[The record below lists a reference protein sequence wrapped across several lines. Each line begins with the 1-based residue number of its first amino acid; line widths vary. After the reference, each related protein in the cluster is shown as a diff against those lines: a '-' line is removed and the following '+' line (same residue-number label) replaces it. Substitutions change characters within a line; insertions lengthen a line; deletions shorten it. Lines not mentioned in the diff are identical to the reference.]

1 MTAPQAAIGATTL
14 IVPKRESP
22 EVRQSAEAVA
32 KTREQ
37 PDLDAG
43 LPDAAERERRDHR
56 GRKRAELGED
66 GDGLHGE
73 AAREEPA
80 EEVAAAPADAGA
92 ESEQGRSH
100 GGLELPAHTN
110 MRESKPR
117 ASYGAA
123 TVCETPRFSCS
134 MISSRI

>member
-1 MTAPQAAIGATTL
+1 MLTARERERERDDGAASGDRSDDAHR
-14 IVPKRESP
+14 PERESP
-22 EVRQSAEAVA
+22 EVRQSAEAAA

-37 PDLDAG
+37 SDLDAG
-43 LPDAAERERRDHR
+43 PPDAAERERRDHR

-92 ESEQGRSH
+92 
-100 GGLELPAHTN
+100 
-110 MRESKPR
+110 
-117 ASYGAA
+117 
-123 TVCETPRFSCS
+123 
-134 MISSRI
+134 

>member
-1 MTAPQAAIGATTL
+1 MLTARERKRERDDGAASGDRSDDAHR
-14 IVPKRESP
+14 PERESP
-22 EVRQSAEAVA
+22 KVRQSAESAA

-43 LPDAAERERRDHR
+43 PPDAAERERRDHR

-92 ESEQGRSH
+92 ESEEGWSH
-100 GGLELPAHTN
+100 GGLELSAHTN
-110 MRESKPR
+110 M
-117 ASYGAA
+117 
-123 TVCETPRFSCS
+123 T
-134 MISSRI
+134 